1 MDFAACNVIFSS
13 LFVICA
19 AQGMRSVWIYNVYT
33 LAMRNSSVRG
43 NKSFVKERREESG
56 QERQPVGVASG
67 QGRTRC
73 FCGTVQGYGHQR
85 GPRNPGLYPAFH
97 EGKWRGL
104 IPSNRVRPRGAAWP
118 LTRPCQSG
126 QYRLRRSIRPE
137 CGGGQRSAG
146 NARPAAPASAH

>member
-73 FCGTVQGYGHQR
+73 FCGTVQGHGYQR
-85 GPRNPGLYPAFH
+85 RPRNPGLYPAFH
-97 EGKWRGL
+97 EGKRRGL
-104 IPSNRVRPRGAAWP
+104 SRAAQGGRQRPHTDQGNTACAG
-118 LTRPCQSG
+118 QSG
-126 QYRLRRSIRPE
+126 QNTRSGDDLPE
-137 CGGGQRSAG
+137 MCRQQRQRQRIDHG
-146 NARPAAPASAH
+146 